1 MVRNT
6 VKNRQSWCSAVIC
19 WKRGAFDMKFHL
31 MVVSIFL
38 ETPIGRKKDLIS
50 MYRGTPVGA
59 FANILVYFNKLAN
72 NF

>member
-1 MVRNT
+1 ME
-6 VKNRQSWCSAVIC
+6 
-19 WKRGAFDMKFHL
+19 FHL

-50 MYRGTPVGA
+50 MFRGTVGA
-59 FANILVYFNKLAN
+59 FVNILVYFNKLAN

>member
-6 VKNRQSWCSAVIC
+6 VKNRQSWCAAVIC
-19 WKRGAFDMKFHL
+19 WKRGPFDMKFHL

-50 MYRGTPVGA
+50 MYGGTVGG
-59 FANILVYFNKLAN
+59 FGNILVYFNKLAN

>member
-31 MVVSIFL
+31 TVVSIFL

-50 MYRGTPVGA
+50 MFRGTVGA
-59 FANILVYFNKLAN
+59 FVNILVYFNKLAN